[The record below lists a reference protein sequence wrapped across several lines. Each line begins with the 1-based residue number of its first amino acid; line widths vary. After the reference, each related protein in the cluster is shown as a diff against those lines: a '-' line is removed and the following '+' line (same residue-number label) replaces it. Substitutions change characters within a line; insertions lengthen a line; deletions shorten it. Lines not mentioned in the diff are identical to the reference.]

1 MNSLKWHN
9 VGALIS
15 FSTDKLSR
23 LNTHNWVKN
32 LWTWMLA
39 PRLTIEGHYTL
50 CNQWPWENEHF
61 SVPKL
66 FVWCQQISAIPAL
79 WCDTGGHWFWISFIL
94 KSIGP
99 LELLIM
105 PGKLPS
111 LPLIRYQQNKT
122 GKQSTGIGL
131 KESSI
136 VLFSNEWHWN
146 QANIAFYYSRIL

>member
-39 PRLTIEGHYTL
+39 PRLTIERTL
-50 CNQWPWENEHF
+50 HIMQSVTLRKWAFLCSKTVCVMSTNFCNPSFMMWYWGSLVMNQLHF
-61 SVPKL
+61 EVYRTPR
-66 FVWCQQISAIPAL
+66 AIN
-79 WCDTGGHWFWISFIL
+79 
-94 KSIGP
+94 
-99 LELLIM
+99 
-105 PGKLPS
+105 LPS